1 MNRGIETRKLLG
13 WAALLGALLTIFI
26 APAFGQ
32 IDRGAISGK
41 VHDPSGAVI
50 PKAIVTIENKA
61 TGLVMTTPVDSA
73 GEYQVLTL
81 IPGLY
86 SVTASA
92 DGFGSV
98 LRDSIELHVQDHLSL
113 DFTLQVG
120 TVKQQI
126 VVEGGEPILETQ
138 TADVGSVVNEQH
150 INDLPLNGRRYADLA
165 LLEPGVDKYY
175 GAANPAPDRFSVN
188 GNLELQNN
196 FLLNGIDNN
205 SFSENLQELSVQV
218 VQPPPDALQ
227 EFKIQTR
234 TYSAEFGNSAGAVVN
249 ATIKSGTDGYHG
261 DLFEF
266 FRNKVLD
273 ANSWINN
280 TTGTPKGGF
289 TQNQF
294 GGTLG
299 GPIVKNKLFFFGDL
313 ERFTSA
319 EATTVDSTVP
329 TPLMTQGNFTELG
342 YTLNNPQVPGQSGC
356 YVGNIIQPG
365 CFDPVAQKLM
375 GLVAATAVPN
385 IPSAVA
391 VEGTPGSWT
400 GAPNYVYATSVPDD
414 V

>member
-1 MNRGIETRKLLG
+1 MNRGIGTRKLLG
-13 WAALLGALLTIFI
+13 WAALFGVLLAIFT
-26 APAFGQ
+26 APAFAQ
-32 IDRGAISGK
+32 IDRGAIAGK

-50 PKAIVTIENKA
+50 PKAIITIENKA
-61 TGLVMTTPVDSA
+61 TGVVMTTGVDGT

-138 TADVGSVVNEQH
+138 TADVGSVVNEQR

-165 LLEPGVDKYY
+165 LLEPGVDKNYS
-175 GAANPAPDRFSVN
+175 AANPAPDRFSVN

-261 DLFEF
+261 DVFEF
-266 FRNKVLD
+266 FRNNVLD
-273 ANSWINN
+273 ANTWGSN
-280 TTGTPKGGF
+280 TTSVRREGGF
-289 TQNQF
+289 TQNQY

-299 GPIVKNKLFFFGDL
+299 GPILKKKLFFFGDL
-313 ERFTSA
+313 ERFTSRQ
-319 EATTVDSTVP
+319 ATTVQSTVP
-329 TPLMTQGNFTELG
+329 TPLMD
-342 YTLNNPQVPGQSGC
+342 PGQLYGIGLR
-356 YVGNIIQPG
+356 VGQSTGPR
-365 CFDPVAQKLM
+365 PVRVLRRKHHPA
-375 GLVAATAVPN
+375 GLLRSRRAKANGLGGRYRGPEY
-385 IPSAVA
+385 PQ
-391 VEGTPGSWT
+391 GPWR
-400 GAPNYVYATSVPDD
+400 
-414 V
+414 